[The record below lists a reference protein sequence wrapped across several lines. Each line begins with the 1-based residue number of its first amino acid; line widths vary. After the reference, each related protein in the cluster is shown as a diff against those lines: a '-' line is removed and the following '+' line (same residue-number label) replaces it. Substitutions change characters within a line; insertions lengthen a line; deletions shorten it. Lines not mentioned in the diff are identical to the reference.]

1 MAATTVIV
9 RKAGCSR
16 NELVRAGKLNL
27 EMQLFAQQAGYYK
40 QNPYFCMS
48 MVDAVTIIHYLEK
61 SIT

>member
-9 RKAGCSR
+9 SRVGCSR
-16 NELVRAGKLNL
+16 NELVCAGQLNL

-40 QNPYFCMS
+40 QNPYFCMG
-48 MVDAVTIIHYLEK
+48 MVDAVPIIHYLEK

>member
-1 MAATTVIV
+1 MAATTASV
-9 RKAGCSR
+9 RKADCSR
-16 NELVRAGKLNL
+16 DELVRAGKLNL

-48 MVDAVTIIHYLEK
+48 MVDAVPIIHYLEK

>member
-16 NELVRAGKLNL
+16 NELLRAGQFNL

-40 QNPYFCMS
+40 QNPYFCMG
-48 MVDAVTIIHYLEK
+48 MVDAVPIIHYLEK

>member
-1 MAATTVIV
+1 MAVTTATV

-16 NELVRAGKLNL
+16 NEPLRAGQFNL

-40 QNPYFCMS
+40 QNPYFCMG
-48 MVDAVTIIHYLEK
+48 MVDAVPIIHYLEK

>member
-16 NELVRAGKLNL
+16 NELVHAGQFNL

-40 QNPYFCMS
+40 QNPYFCMG
-48 MVDAVTIIHYLEK
+48 MVDAVPIIHYLEK

>member
-1 MAATTVIV
+1 MAVTTATV

-16 NELVRAGKLNL
+16 NELVRAGQFNL

-40 QNPYFCMS
+40 QNPYFCMG
-48 MVDAVTIIHYLEK
+48 MFDAVPIIHYLEK

>member
-1 MAATTVIV
+1 M

-16 NELVRAGKLNL
+16 NELLRAGKLNL

-40 QNPYFCMS
+40 QNPYFCMG
-48 MVDAVTIIHYLEK
+48 MVDAVPIIHYLEK

>member
-9 RKAGCSR
+9 SRVGCSR
-16 NELVRAGKLNL
+16 NESLHAGQFNL
-27 EMQLFAQQAGYYK
+27 EMQLFAQQTGYYK

-48 MVDAVTIIHYLEK
+48 MVDAVPIIHYLEK

>member
-1 MAATTVIV
+1 MAATTAIV

-16 NELVRAGKLNL
+16 NELVRAGQFNL
-27 EMQLFAQQAGYYK
+27 EMQLFAQQARYYK

-48 MVDAVTIIHYLEK
+48 MVDAIPIIHYLEE

>member
-1 MAATTVIV
+1 MAATTATVNRV
-9 RKAGCSR
+9 GCSR
-16 NELVRAGKLNL
+16 NELLRAGQFNL

-48 MVDAVTIIHYLEK
+48 MVDAVPIIHYLEK

>member
-1 MAATTVIV
+1 MAVTTAIV

-16 NELVRAGKLNL
+16 NGLVHAGQFNL

-40 QNPYFCMS
+40 QNPYFCKS
-48 MVDAVTIIHYLEK
+48 MVDAVPNIHYLVK